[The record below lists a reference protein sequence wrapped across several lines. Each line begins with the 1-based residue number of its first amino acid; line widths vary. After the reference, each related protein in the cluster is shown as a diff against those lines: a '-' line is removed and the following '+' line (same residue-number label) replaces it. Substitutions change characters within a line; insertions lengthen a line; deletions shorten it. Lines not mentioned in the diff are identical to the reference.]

1 MTRSILGLSAAFAAA
16 ISTLPASAHPG
27 AEAVHLFTQA
37 EHIAIFGGTA
47 IVVGLGFLI
56 WRLARN

>member
-1 MTRSILGLSAAFAAA
+1 MTRTILSLSAALTTA

-27 AEAVHLFTQA
+27 AGAVHLLTQA
-37 EHIAIFGGTA
+37 DHISVLGGTA
-47 IVVGLGFLI
+47 VVAGLSFLI